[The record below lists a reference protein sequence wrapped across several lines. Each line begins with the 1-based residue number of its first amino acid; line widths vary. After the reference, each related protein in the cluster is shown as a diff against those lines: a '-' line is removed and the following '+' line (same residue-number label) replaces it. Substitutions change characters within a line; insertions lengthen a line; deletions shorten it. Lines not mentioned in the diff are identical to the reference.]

1 MTRIARWARQVGV
14 ARAVCVLLLFGLVAL
29 RVADPRPIEELRL
42 RTFDLFQ
49 VLRPRE
55 QTVRPVVIADIDE
68 ASLKEIGQ
76 WPWPRTVVADLVTRL
91 REAGAVAV
99 GFDIVFAEPD
109 RMSPAVAA
117 GSFRGLDNETR
128 EKLAALPSNDTVF
141 ADAIKKADGIVVG
154 QAGSATPAPR
164 TDAEMTLQTGFAVRG
179 PDPRPFLVSFAGLL
193 RNVPAIEQAA
203 AGRGLFSIN
212 PERDGIVRRVP
223 VVMEAQDALVPS
235 LTMEMLRVVTRSGA
249 ILVRTDQAGVR
260 AVAVP
265 GLEVP
270 TDRNGQF
277 WVYFNK
283 HDPARFVSATDI
295 LNGRMPADRVRG
307 RLVLIGT
314 SAVGLL
320 DIKTTPAEP
329 AMPGVEVHAQ
339 ILENVL
345 TKSLLA
351 SPGYALG
358 GEIIAAVV
366 LGLAIIVAA
375 PMLPAAIVV
384 ALGAVLI
391 AGLIAMSWYFFLAHN
406 LLVDFTYPL
415 ISCWLIYLVLSFVNY
430 FREQQQRQ
438 QIRSAFGFYLSPP
451 LVEQLARSPEK
462 LVLGGEERR
471 MTILFSDVRGFT
483 TISEHYKD
491 DPQGLTHLMN
501 RFLTPLTNAIIE
513 RKGTIDKYIGDAIMA
528 FWNAPVDDA
537 EHEANACDAALE
549 MLVRAETLNVEL
561 KREAEANGGVYM
573 PLRIGIGLNS
583 GPCVVGNMGSDFRF
597 NYSVLGDTVNLAS
610 RLESRTKDYRL
621 SLVIGARTAERAK
634 AKFATMEIDLIQV
647 KGKKQPETVFTVLGR
662 AEVADD
668 PRCAELFDLNTQ
680 MLACYRKQNW
690 EEARNLID
698 RCRKVANGFG
708 VDGLYE
714 MSASTRCTPSA
725 SKFIAPR
732 RRRRIGPACTKP
744 SPSSAILHSFRASGI
759 QTAIAA
765 MGPRLRGDERRTYVI
780 TAGGRRNAGP

>member
-1 MTRIARWARQVGV
+1 MKRIARWSRQFGI
-14 ARAVCVLLLFGLVAL
+14 ARAVCILLLFALVPL
-29 RVADPRPIEELRL
+29 RIADPLPIEELRL

-55 QTVRPVVIADIDE
+55 QKVRPVVIVDIDE
-68 ASLKEIGQ
+68 ASLREIGQ
-76 WPWPRTVVADLVTRL
+76 WPWPRTVIADLVTRL
-91 REAGAVAV
+91 RAAGAVAV
-99 GFDIVFAEPD
+99 GFDVIFAEPD

-117 GSFRGLDNETR
+117 GSFRGIDAETR
-128 EKLAALPSNDTVF
+128 EKLAALPSNDAVF
-141 ADAIKKADGIVVG
+141 AEAIKKAGGIVVG
-154 QAGSATPAPR
+154 ETAASQAAPR
-164 TDAEMTLQTGFAVRG
+164 AEGENAPQTGFAIVG
-179 PDPRPFLVSFAGLL
+179 PNPRPFLVTFPGLL
-193 RNVPAIEQAA
+193 RNIPPIEQAA
-203 AGRGLFSIN
+203 AGRGMFSID
-212 PERDGIVRRVP
+212 PEPDGIVRRVP
-223 VVMEAQDALVPS
+223 VVMEAQGQLAPA
-235 LTMEMLRVVTRSGA
+235 LTMEMLRVVSRAGA
-249 ILVRTDQAGVR
+249 ILIRADRAGVKT
-260 AVAVP
+260 VAVP

-270 TDRNGQF
+270 TDGRGRF

-283 HDPARFVSATDI
+283 RDPARSVSATDV
-295 LNGRMPADRVRG
+295 LNGRVAPDRLRG

-314 SAVGLL
+314 SATGLL
-320 DIKTTPAEP
+320 DIKTTPVQP
-329 AMPGVEVHAQ
+329 DMPGVEVHAQ
-339 ILENVL
+339 ILENIL

-351 SPGYALG
+351 SPGYAIG
-358 GEIIAAVV
+358 AEIIAAVV
-366 LGLAIIVAA
+366 FGLAIIVAA

-384 ALGAVLI
+384 ALGAILI
-391 AGLIAMSWYFFLAHN
+391 AGLIGISWYFFVGHH
-406 LLVDFTYPL
+406 LLIDFTYPL
-415 ISCWLIYLVLSFVNY
+415 ISCWLIYLVLTFVNY

-528 FWNAPVDDA
+528 FWNAPVDDD

-549 MLVRAETLNVEL
+549 MLARAEVLNGEL
-561 KREAEANGGVYM
+561 KREAETAGGVYM

-621 SLVIGARTAERAK
+621 SLVIGSRTADRAK
-634 AKFATMEIDLIQV
+634 EKFATMEIDLIQV
-647 KGKKQPETVFTVLGR
+647 KGKKQPELVFTVLGR
-662 AEVADD
+662 AEVIED
-668 PRCAELFDLNTQ
+668 PRCDELRDLNTQ
-680 MLACYRKQNW
+680 MLAAYRKQQW
-690 EEARNLID
+690 DESERLIE
-698 RCRKVANGFG
+698 RCRKLAGGFG

-714 MSASTRCTPSA
+714 MYKERIAVYRAEPPPPDWTGVYEA
-725 SKFIAPR
+725 ESK
-732 RRRRIGPACTKP
+732 
-744 SPSSAILHSFRASGI
+744 
-759 QTAIAA
+759 
-765 MGPRLRGDERRTYVI
+765 
-780 TAGGRRNAGP
+780 